1 MRIDAHA
8 HVIVPEVL
16 REAWGPRVRWED
28 GAQVVELGGRQIRSA
43 VRDFVAI
50 EQILAAQADAGIDSR
65 FSASTTATVVRS
77 SAAHRPQVDSPT
89 STPATSFSARAER
102 PAVRSPTSRRE
113 TAKASV

>member
-50 EQILAAQADAGIDSR
+50 DQIVAAQDEAGIDH
-65 FSASTTATVVRS
+65 VVLCPWVNLLGYEGRPTRRS
-77 SAAHRPQVDSPT
+77 SARGSRTPGSPRCGPRT
-89 STPATSFSARAER
+89 RSA
-102 PAVRSPTSRRE
+102 
-113 TAKASV
+113 